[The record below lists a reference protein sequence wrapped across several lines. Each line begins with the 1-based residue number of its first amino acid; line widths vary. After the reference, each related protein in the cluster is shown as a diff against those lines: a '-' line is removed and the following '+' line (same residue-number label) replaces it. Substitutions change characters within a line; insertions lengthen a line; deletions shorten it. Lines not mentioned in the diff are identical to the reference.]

1 MLTLIPYFGWLY
13 NHLSGQSYISNNFG
27 TLKLQNSKI
36 QNTLW
41 IHKSGCPIQQQ
52 LKLFF
57 VLSTMQSMLKMSYCN
72 PKYAI
77 WRMINKF
84 GTCVDSSCVSL
95 HSSLVILVCVS
106 ALFEPLWGLKI
117 KIERERSVWRLT
129 VNQVREKIRIDISE
143 YF

>member
-13 NHLSGQSYISNNFG
+13 NHLSGHSYISKYFWNFKFRKFK
-27 TLKLQNSKI
+27 TLFK
-36 QNTLW
+36 
-41 IHKSGCPIQQQ
+41 
-52 LKLFF
+52 F
-57 VLSTMQSMLKMSYCN
+57 VKVKFYPTATSMMHSMLEMSYCKPKN
-72 PKYAI
+72 PI
-77 WRMINKF
+77 WRMINKIR
-84 GTCVDSSCVSL
+84 TCVDSSCVSL